1 MTQTY
6 HYGVPAKLIWTS
18 HILFGL
24 FFIYL
29 GYRLLENK
37 PINKYISIL
46 LIVMGVMAIL
56 YHSHLWYNYSYG
68 DYDKKE
74 ETKK

>member
-6 HYGVPAKLIWTS
+6 HYGVPAKLIWIQ

-56 YHSHLWYNYSYG
+56 YHSHLWYNYG
-68 DYDKKE
+68 DYNKE

>member
-1 MTQTY
+1 MEEKDTY
-6 HYGVPAKLIWTS
+6 HYGVPGKLIWIS
-18 HILFGL
+18 HILYGL

-56 YHSHLWYNYSYG
+56 YHSHLWYNNYTKS
-68 DYDKKE
+68 KKE